1 VIAPPH
7 PRPTFAPLLRLVP
20 NGGLAP
26 PAGPVRL
33 LLIAAHPDDE
43 TLSAGVLLARLR
55 RWGGPLRVL
64 HLTDGA
70 PRDRRFWHAELT
82 GGPEAYARARREELR
97 RALALAGVAADRLD
111 GLGLVDQEAAYHLPE
126 LARRLAARC
135 AELRPELVLTHA
147 YEGGHPDHDAAA
159 FAVHAAAR
167 LLARA
172 GREPPPV
179 AEMAGYHA
187 AADGMVVGRFLPG
200 APDGEVRTLVPTRDE
215 RALKSAMLECF
226 ATQRSMLAELDIPD
240 EERFR
245 PAPRYDFSR
254 PPHPGPLQYELWDF
268 PLTGHAFRE
277 LARRALAELG
287 LRSVRARIS
296 AR

>member
-1 VIAPPH
+1 MIAPPH
-7 PRPTFAPLLRLVP
+7 PYPTLSPLLRLIP

-26 PAGPVRL
+26 PEGPVRL
-33 LLIAAHPDDE
+33 LLVAAHPDDE
-43 TLSAGVLLARLR
+43 TLGAGVLLARLR

-70 PRDRRFWHAELT
+70 PRDRRFWHADLA
-82 GGPEAYARARREELR
+82 GGPADYARARREELW
-97 RALALAGVAADRLD
+97 RALELAGVTADRLD
-111 GLGLVDQEAAYHLPE
+111 GLGLVDQEAAYHLPV
-126 LARRLAARC
+126 LARWLAARC

-159 FAVHAAAR
+159 FAVHAAVA

-172 GREPPPV
+172 DDRPPPV

-187 AADGMVVGRFLPG
+187 VEGRMAVGRFLPG
-200 APDGEVRTLVPTRDE
+200 PPAEEVRTLLPTRTE
-215 RALKSAMLECF
+215 RALKRAMLDCF

-254 PPHPGPLQYELWDF
+254 PPHAGPLQYELWDF
-268 PLTGHAFRE
+268 PLTGRAFCE
-277 LARRALAELG
+277 LARQALAELG
-287 LRSVRARIS
+287 L
-296 AR
+296 